1 MLITPEDLDRL
12 ARLEIEREGDHDVVW
27 ACRLARKLAWLK
39 PTEAEFP
46 QYVGLVNHLNFSGY
60 IMRHDETL
68 LMKSVVGS
76 ENPTFTH
83 LFTCDKVEAFFCVRP
98 YVILET
104 PKSPEFLYLLETHS
118 SWKITIGGKTLV
130 KGWTAEILVGL
141 DGYGIRRKPYV
152 LRAPQ
157 EPIRDV
163 FAAGAVESVRNF
175 ESTGYNIV
183 PSPTVSPMGVF
194 FSNEAKLEFSV
205 TLPKL
210 ISEDPTARL
219 SMGLVAARYTT
230 KSK

>member
-46 QYVGLVNHLNFSGY
+46 QYVGLVNHLNCSGY

-68 LMKSVVGS
+68 LLKSVVGS
-76 ENPTFTH
+76 VNPRFRH
-83 LFTCDKVEAFFCVRP
+83 LFICDKVDAFLCVRP
-98 YVILET
+98 YVSLDA
-104 PKSPEFLYLLETHS
+104 PKSPEILYLLETHAN
-118 SWKITIGGKTLV
+118 WRITIDEKTLAE
-130 KGWTAEILVGL
+130 GWLAEILAGF

-157 EPIRDV
+157 NPIQYA
-163 FAAGAVESVRNF
+163 FAAGAVEACRNF

-183 PSPTVSPMGVF
+183 PSVVTSPMGVF
-194 FSNEAKLEFSV
+194 LSNEAKLDFSL
-205 TLPKL
+205 TLPRL
-210 ISEDPTARL
+210 ISEDPTVRL

-230 KSK
+230 KEK